1 MTRALTILAV
11 VLEFALAACAE
22 RVHEPLS
29 AASENHTPT
38 VAALFQHVGYVS
50 GGALTRA
57 ALDDIVKHAFDAFD
71 ADHDHRLDR
80 AEGRQANVH
89 LLKDY
94 LASPAIDW
102 DNDGFISFVEFT
114 AQWHTAFE
122 NADTNR
128 DGVLDARELAQPIV
142 RPRHPNRSHA
152 PLQGEKGEGL
162 PSL

>member
-1 MTRALTILAV
+1 MIRSLTIFAVILELA
-11 VLEFALAACAE
+11 LSACAE
-22 RVHEPLS
+22 RVPEPLS
-29 AASENHTPT
+29 IASENHTPT
-38 VAALFQHVGYVS
+38 VAALFQRVGYEFSV
-50 GGALTRA
+50 ALTRA
-57 ALDDIVKHAFDAFD
+57 ALDDIVKRAFDAFD
-71 ADHDHRLDR
+71 ADHDRRLDR

-102 DNDGFISFVEFT
+102 DNDGFISFGEFA

-142 RPRHPNRSHA
+142 RSPHPNRSTA
-152 PLQGEKGEGL
+152 GPQGEKGEGL
-162 PSL
+162 PSS

>member
-1 MTRALTILAV
+1 MTRSLTILAV
-11 VLEFALAACAE
+11 VLELALSACAE
-22 RVHEPLS
+22 RVGERLS
-29 AASENHTPT
+29 VASENHTPT
-38 VAALFQHVGYVS
+38 VAALFQRVGYESSV
-50 GGALTRA
+50 ALTRA

-102 DNDGFISFVEFT
+102 DNDGFISFGEFA

-122 NADTNR
+122 NADMDR
-128 DGVLDARELAQPIV
+128 DGVLDASELAQPIV
-142 RPRHPNRSHA
+142 RPPHPNRSKA
-152 PLQGEKGEGL
+152 RPQDEKGEGL
-162 PSL
+162 PSP